1 MLKKRVIPILLY
13 RDGRLV
19 KGSNFQNYRETGMP
33 QSAVRVY
40 SSQNADELFII
51 NISDS
56 SGTKDNFEFLI
67 ELAAQECQ
75 VPVCAGGGVNNIEE
89 IRRLIRKGADKVL
102 INSHNYVNYDLIKTA
117 VRLFGSQAIT
127 AGVDFRKID
136 EQYVL
141 FSDKGKKL
149 EKITVKEHVKN
160 LQDSMVGE
168 IFINSIDKDGL
179 MSGYDLNVLDEVKN
193 EIHVPLIIGGGAG
206 NFEHLERALRNKS
219 VSGVACGSLFNFGD
233 NNPIRARSYLKNHE
247 IPVRKLK

>member
-1 MLKKRVIPILLY
+1 MLKKRVIPIILY
-13 RDGRLV
+13 KEGRLV

-33 QSAVRVY
+33 QSAVRIY
-40 SSQNADELFII
+40 SSQEADELFII
-51 NISDS
+51 NIGNSLDS
-56 SGTKDNFEFLI
+56 VGDFESLI

-75 VPVCAGGGVNNIEE
+75 VPMCAGGGITNIEE

-127 AGVDFRKID
+127 AGIDFRKID

-141 FSDKGKKL
+141 FSDKGKIL

-168 IFINSIDKDGL
+168 IFLNSIDKDGL
-179 MSGYDLNVLDEVKN
+179 MSGYDLDIVDEVKN
-193 EIHVPLIIGGGAG
+193 EIRVPLIIGGGAG
-206 NFEHLERALRNKS
+206 NFEHLERALKNKN

-247 IPVRKLK
+247 IQVRKLK